1 MLRDGRSRGMV
12 KGEPRNSAVVQVKG
26 GVVSGK
32 MIGSRTVD
40 RWSERR
46 TEKNVLDLENLAKA
60 EAQLQAAVE
69 CEEGEKI
76 KTLSADDAAQRHG
89 QLEAPPLCLLYPQGS
104 SKLEKA
110 EVLQMTVDHL
120 KMLHATGGTGTH
132 ALLFQASFIQQ
143 IF

>member
-69 CEEGEKI
+69 CEEG
-76 KTLSADDAAQRHG
+76 
-89 QLEAPPLCLLYPQGS
+89 
-104 SKLEKA
+104 
-110 EVLQMTVDHL
+110 
-120 KMLHATGGTGTH
+120 
-132 ALLFQASFIQQ
+132 LFQAGESRGLTDDGGSLENAPCHWRDRIL
-143 IF
+143 